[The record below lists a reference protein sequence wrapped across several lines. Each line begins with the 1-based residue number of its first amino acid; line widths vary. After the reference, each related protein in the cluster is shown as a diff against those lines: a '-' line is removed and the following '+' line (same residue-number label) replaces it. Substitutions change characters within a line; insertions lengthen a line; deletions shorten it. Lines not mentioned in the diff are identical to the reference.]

1 MDFFFVSCYTVPE
14 SKGGGIVRIF
24 FCALAA
30 AVILLIAVLV
40 VRALR
45 LKPRK
50 TAGHEPYAPVLDEE
64 GAVARFGETIRL
76 ATVWP
81 RYGEVDRAPFDA
93 FLPLLQK
100 LYPRMF
106 ATFDVQ
112 IVNEYGLLCR
122 WKGMDGEKP
131 VVLMSHYDV
140 VSADADKWRH
150 PPFSGEVYDGCVWG
164 RGTVDTKC
172 ILAALLEAGEA
183 LLAEGF
189 TPRHDVWFSFTN
201 NEETGGDT
209 TPAIVETLRRNGVE
223 PWFVL
228 DEGGAVVESP
238 ALGVRQEFAMVG
250 VSEKGVV
257 DAILK
262 VNGVPGHSSTPRA
275 SDSTYRLVDVLERI
289 RRSPF
294 PTVLSAVTRQ
304 MLSGIAAYASFG
316 FRLIFA
322 NLWLFSGLVKK
333 IMLKNGETAAMLRTT
348 AALTKLQGSRE
359 INSIPNTAEVG
370 MSVRVAPWDSTDS
383 ALARLRDA
391 AGEHAQV
398 SFDYRFEPSPFSPT
412 DCDAFR
418 MLCDTIDAVYPGVP
432 AVPYVMNGGT
442 DSKHFAAVWPNVYR
456 FAGFRFTAEERAGM
470 HGNDERLSVKSY
482 LDGVRFYRKLL
493 ENLSKG
499 E

>member
-1 MDFFFVSCYTVPE
+1 MIWVILSALL
-14 SKGGGIVRIF
+14 
-24 FCALAA
+24 ALA
-30 AVILLIAVLV
+30 VVLIAVLV

-45 LKPRK
+45 LRPQK
-50 TAGHEPYAPVLDEE
+50 TAAHEPYAPALDEE
-64 GAVARFGETIRL
+64 GAVRRFGETIRL

-106 ATFDVQ
+106 DTLETQ
-112 IVNEYGLLCR
+112 ILNEYGILCR
-122 WKGMDGEKP
+122 WKGADSARP

-140 VSADADKWRH
+140 VSADADKWQH
-150 PPFSGEVYDGCVWG
+150 PPFCGEVHDGEIWG

-172 ILAALLEAGEA
+172 ILAALLEAGEN

-189 TPRHDVWFSFTN
+189 TPQHDLYFSFTN

-209 TPAIVETLRRNGVE
+209 TPAIVSYLREKGVE

-238 ALGVRQEFAMVG
+238 ALGVKQEFAMVG

-257 DAILK
+257 DAILR

-275 SDSTYRLVDVLERI
+275 SDSTYRLVDVLDRL
-289 RRSPF
+289 RKAPF
-294 PTVLSAVTRQ
+294 PSQLSPVTRQ
-304 MLSGIAAYASFG
+304 MLSRIAAYASFAY
-316 FRLIFA
+316 RLIFA
-322 NLWLFSGLVKK
+322 NLWLFAPLVKK
-333 IMLKNGETAAMLRTT
+333 IMSANGETAAMLRTT
-348 AALTKLQGSRE
+348 AALTKLQGSSE

-370 MSVRVAPWDSTDS
+370 MSVRVAPWDSTES
-383 ALARLRDA
+383 ALSVLREA
-391 AGEHAQV
+391 AGEHADV
-398 SFDYRFEPSPFSPT
+398 TYDYKFEPSQFSPT
-412 DCDAFR
+412 DCDPFR
-418 MLCDTIDAVYPGVP
+418 LLSDTIDSVYPGVP

-456 FAGFRFTAEERAGM
+456 FAGFRFTAEERVGM
-470 HGNDERLSVKSY
+470 HGNNERLSVASY

-493 ENLSKG
+493 ENLNKG

>member
-1 MDFFFVSCYTVPE
+1 MRIVLFVLLAAV
-14 SKGGGIVRIF
+14 
-24 FCALAA
+24 CAL
-30 AVILLIAVLV
+30 VAVLLL
-40 VRALR
+40 RALR
-45 LKPRK
+45 LRPAKSATHAPF
-50 TAGHEPYAPVLDEE
+50 APVFDEE
-64 GAVARFGETIRL
+64 GAVRRFCETIRP

-106 ATFDVQ
+106 DVLETQ
-112 IVNEYGLLCR
+112 IVNEYGLLLR
-122 WKGMDGEKP
+122 WKGEDSDRP

-140 VSADADKWRH
+140 VSADADKWKY
-150 PPFSGEVYDGCVWG
+150 PPFCGEVHDGSVWG

-172 ILAALLEAGEA
+172 ILAALLEAGET
-183 LLAEGF
+183 LLGEGF

-209 TPAIVETLRRNGVE
+209 TPAIVARLRELGVT

-262 VNGVPGHSSTPRA
+262 VSGVPGHSSTPRE
-275 SDSTYRLVDVLERI
+275 SDSTYRLVDVLDRA
-289 RRSPF
+289 RKAPF
-294 PTVLSAVTRQ
+294 PTQLSPVTRR
-304 MLSGIAAYASFG
+304 MLAQIAAYASFG
-316 FRLIFA
+316 YRLIFA
-322 NLWLFSGLVKK
+322 NLWLFAPLVKK
-333 IMLKNGETAAMLRTT
+333 LMAKNGETAAMLRTT
-348 AALTKLQGSRE
+348 VALTKLRGSSE

-370 MSVRVAPWDSTDS
+370 MSVRVAPWDSTES
-383 ALARLRDA
+383 ALERLREA
-391 AGEHAQV
+391 AGEHADV
-398 SFDYRFEPSPFSPT
+398 TYDYKFEPSPFSPT
-412 DCDAFR
+412 DSAPFR
-418 MLCDTIDAVYPGVP
+418 LLADTVEAVYPGVP
-432 AVPYVMNGGT
+432 TVPYVMNGGT
-442 DSKHFAAVWPNVYR
+442 DSKHFAAVFENVYR

-470 HGNDERLSVKSY
+470 HGNDEHLSVRSY
-482 LDGVRFYRKLL
+482 LDGVRFYCKLL
-493 ENLSKG
+493 ENLNKG

>member
-1 MDFFFVSCYTVPE
+1 MIWT
-14 SKGGGIVRIF
+14 I
-24 FCALAA
+24 LAA
-30 AVILLIAVLV
+30 ALALIVVLIAVLV

-45 LKPRK
+45 LRPQKM
-50 TAGHEPYAPVLDEE
+50 AAHEPRVAAFDEE
-64 GAVARFGETIRL
+64 GAVRRFGEMIRL
-76 ATVWP
+76 ETVWP

-93 FLPLLQK
+93 FLPLLRE

-106 ATFDVQ
+106 GVLDVQ
-112 IVNEYGLLCR
+112 TVNEYGLLCR
-122 WKGMDGEKP
+122 WKGADSEKP

-140 VSADADKWRH
+140 VSADADKWQH
-150 PPFSGEVYDGCVWG
+150 PPFCGEVIDGSVWG

-172 ILAALLEAGEA
+172 ILASLLEAGEN

-189 TPRHDVWFSFTN
+189 APRHDIWFSFTN

-209 TPAIVETLRRNGVE
+209 TPAIVRYLRENGVE

-228 DEGGAVVESP
+228 DEGGAIVESP
-238 ALGVRQEFAMVG
+238 ALGVKQEFAMIG

-257 DAILK
+257 DAILR
-262 VNGVPGHSSTPRA
+262 VGGVPGHSSTPRA
-275 SDSTYRLVDVLERI
+275 SDSTYRLVDVLENI
-289 RRSPF
+289 RSAPF
-294 PTVLSAVTRQ
+294 PSQLSPVTRQ
-304 MLSGIAAYASFG
+304 MLTQIAAYASFG

-322 NLWLFSGLVKK
+322 NLWLFSPLVKK
-333 IMLKNGETAAMLRTT
+333 IMQKNGETAAMLRTT
-348 AALTKLQGSRE
+348 AALTKLKGSSE

-370 MSVRVAPWDSTDS
+370 MSVRVAPWDSTES
-383 ALARLRDA
+383 ALRRLREA

-398 SFDYRFEPSPFSPT
+398 SYDYKFEPSPFSPT

-418 MLCDTIDAVYPGVP
+418 LLRDTIDDVYPGVP

-470 HGNDERLSVKSY
+470 HGNDERLSVASF
-482 LDGVRFYRKLL
+482 LDGVRFYRRLL

>member
-1 MDFFFVSCYTVPE
+1 MRF
-14 SKGGGIVRIF
+14 F
-24 FCALAA
+24 FCALLGIVIVFA
-30 AVILLIAVLV
+30 AVLT

-45 LKPRK
+45 LKPPK
-50 TAGHEPYAPVLDEE
+50 TAERKAYTPEMDEE
-64 GAVARFGETIRL
+64 GAVERFCETIRL

-93 FLPLLQK
+93 FLPLLKK
-100 LYPRMF
+100 LYPRMLD
-106 ATFDVQ
+106 AIEVQ
-112 IVNEYGLLCR
+112 TVNEYGLLCR
-122 WKGMDGEKP
+122 WKGEDSEKP

-150 PPFSGEVYDGCVWG
+150 PPFCGEVFDGSVWG

-172 ILAALLEAGEA
+172 ILAALLEAGEG

-189 TPRHDVWFSFTN
+189 RPRHDVWFSFTN

-209 TPAIVETLRRNGVE
+209 TPAIVARLREIGVT

-238 ALGVRQEFAMVG
+238 ALGVKQEFAMVG

-262 VNGVPGHSSTPRA
+262 VSGVPGHSSTPRA
-275 SDSTYRLVDVLERI
+275 SDSTYRLVDVLERV
-289 RRSPF
+289 RSAPF
-294 PTVLSAVTRQ
+294 PTQLSPVTRQ
-304 MLSGIAAYASFG
+304 MLSSIAAYASFAY
-316 FRLIFA
+316 RLIFA
-322 NLWLFSGLVKK
+322 NLWLFTPLVKNL
-333 IMLKNGETAAMLRTT
+333 MRKNGETAALLRTT
-348 AALTKLQGSRE
+348 VALTKLQGSRE

-383 ALARLRDA
+383 ALARLREA
-391 AGEHAQV
+391 AGEHVQV

-418 MLCDTIDAVYPGVP
+418 LLRDTIDAVYPGVP

-442 DSKHFAAVWPNVYR
+442 DSKHFAAVFENVYR

-470 HGNDERLSVKSY
+470 HGNDERLSVTSY

>member
-1 MDFFFVSCYTVPE
+1 MRIVLFVL
-14 SKGGGIVRIF
+14 
-24 FCALAA
+24 LAA
-30 AVILLIAVLV
+30 VCVLIAVLL
-40 VRALR
+40 VRAAR
-45 LKPRK
+45 LKPQK
-50 TAGHEPYAPVLDEE
+50 PAAQEPYAPALDEE
-64 GAVARFGETIRL
+64 GAVRRFSETIRL

-93 FLPLLQK
+93 FLPLLRR

-106 ATFDVQ
+106 DKLEVQ
-112 IVNEYGLLCR
+112 TVNEYGILCR
-122 WKGMDGEKP
+122 WKGTDSERP

-150 PPFSGEVYDGCVWG
+150 PPFCGEVFDGSVWG

-172 ILAALLEAGEA
+172 ILAALLEAGEG
-183 LLAEGF
+183 LLDEGF
-189 TPRHDVWFSFTN
+189 SPRHDIWFSFTN

-209 TPAIVETLRRNGVE
+209 TPAIVARLRELGVT

-238 ALGVRQEFAMVG
+238 ALGVKQEFAMVG

-262 VNGVPGHSSTPRA
+262 VSGVPGHSSTPRA
-275 SDSTYRLVDVLERI
+275 SDSTYRLVDVLERV
-289 RRSPF
+289 RSAPF
-294 PTVLSAVTRQ
+294 PTQFSAVTRQ
-304 MLSGIAAYASFG
+304 MLSGIAAYASFAY
-316 FRLIFA
+316 RLIFA
-322 NLWLFSGLVKK
+322 NLWLFAPLVKN
-333 IMLKNGETAAMLRTT
+333 MMGKNGETAALLRTT
-348 AALTKLQGSRE
+348 VALTKLRGSSE

-370 MSVRVAPWDSTDS
+370 MSVRVAPWDSTET
-383 ALARLRDA
+383 ALQRLREA
-391 AGEHAQV
+391 AGEYTDV
-398 SFDYRFEPSPFSPT
+398 TYDYKFEPSPFSPT

-418 MLCDTIDAVYPGVP
+418 LLADTINDVYPGVP

-442 DSKHFAAVWPNVYR
+442 DSKHFAAVWDNVYR
-456 FAGFRFTAEERAGM
+456 FAGFRFSADERAGM
-470 HGNDERLSVKSY
+470 HGNDERLLVASF